1 MIISD
6 KLINSYYQSILQVK
20 SIKFT
25 EWNKGAN
32 PEMSPVT
39 VHIHV
44 NRNNLGF
51 EVCKMCILMMCT
63 FLYFSFFVCLLC
75 KVHFIIY
82 KS

>member
-1 MIISD
+1 MT
-6 KLINSYYQSILQVK
+6 QQQVK

-51 EVCKMCILMMCT
+51 EVCKIRCAHDVRCT
-63 FLYFSFFVCLLC
+63 HTCFFSFCLMQSA
-75 KVHFIIY
+75 FYY

>member
-1 MIISD
+1 MT
-6 KLINSYYQSILQVK
+6 QQQVK

-51 EVCKMCILMMCT
+51 EVCKMCNDVHILC
-63 FLYFSFFVCLLC
+63 FSFFVCC
-75 KVHFIIY
+75 
-82 KS
+82 

>member
-1 MIISD
+1 MITSD
-6 KLINSYYQSILQVK
+6 KLFLMTQQQVK

-32 PEMSPVT
+32 PEMNPVT

-51 EVCKMCILMMCT
+51 EVCKMCI
-63 FLYFSFFVCLLC
+63 
-75 KVHFIIY
+75 
-82 KS
+82 